1 MLLKEYMLLS
11 VKFIGVILLGV
22 SLCVKSDFHD
32 ILACTNS
39 DFATLLSKY
48 TNEHAN
54 GLKRHT

>member
-1 MLLKEYMLLS
+1 MLLS